1 MTTTNALDDQ
11 FDEVE
16 RNLEWLEQLE
26 ALQTRSASERAA
38 LEVAEYVMKLRGAVL
53 ALAGTRTVNELDQT
67 VGTETAQLVAELRQ
81 EGGNDQWN
89 SRIRP
94 ALLKTDS

>member
-1 MTTTNALDDQ
+1 MTTTTMGDQ

-26 ALQTRSASERAA
+26 SLQARSASERAA
-38 LEVAEYVMKLRGAVL
+38 FEVAEYVMKLRGAVL
-53 ALAGTRTVNELDQT
+53 ALAGTRTVDELGQT
-67 VGTETAQLVAELRQ
+67 TGTETAQLVAELRE
-81 EGGNDQWN
+81 EGDNDQWN

-94 ALLKTDS
+94 ALLKTES

>member
-1 MTTTNALDDQ
+1 MVTTNVGDD

-26 ALQTRSASERAA
+26 SLQARSASERAA
-38 LEVAEYVMKLRGAVL
+38 FEVAEYVMKLRGAVL
-53 ALAGTRTVNELDQT
+53 ALAGTRTIDELDAT
-67 VGTETAQLVAELRQ
+67 TDTDTAQLVAELRD
-81 EGGNDQWN
+81 EGDNDQWN

-94 ALLKTDS
+94 ALLKTDA